1 MSIYSL
7 FDTCCLRHSGS
18 LCRVVLITIPYLNGK
33 ISDSGNVHG
42 RALDSD
48 LSKRYTTYGPPTC
61 IPSAFPLPVLSYVVL
76 FLLVMDGES
85 CLTELHIPS
94 SYQS

>member
-1 MSIYSL
+1 MRYLILVVYDIRVHFVAL
-7 FDTCCLRHSGS
+7 FT
-18 LCRVVLITIPYLNGK
+18 
-33 ISDSGNVHG
+33 GNVHG

-48 LSKRYTTYGPPTC
+48 LSKRYTTYGPPTR

-85 CLTELHIPS
+85 YLTELHIPS
-94 SYQS
+94 RYQS